1 MAFTI
6 IFTHTFAFGL
16 IARLDPSGRA
26 TAGTPAML
34 MVGSAV
40 APLVGWYAGV
50 EAIGYAAIVLVA
62 PELLLFNETRRAVLR
77 AQPASARAAEAA
89 GSALVNDRHRT
100 ALRQTERAA
109 EAFQALRI
117 PVCIMT
123 DYGISTLL
131 PKTDTCLRTRYV
143 SLRANQAWLAS
154 SYFAVLWPIQFNSK
168 AFCLQ
173 AVHLA

>member
-16 IARLDPSGRA
+16 IARQDPSGRA

-62 PELLLFNETRRAVLR
+62 PELLLFNETRKAVLR

-89 GSALVNDRHRT
+89 GSALV
-100 ALRQTERAA
+100 Q
-109 EAFQALRI
+109 
-117 PVCIMT
+117 
-123 DYGISTLL
+123 
-131 PKTDTCLRTRYV
+131 
-143 SLRANQAWLAS
+143 
-154 SYFAVLWPIQFNSK
+154 
-168 AFCLQ
+168 
-173 AVHLA
+173 